1 MSESI
6 SMPDCVFCKIAAK
19 QIPAKIA
26 HEDAELL
33 AFHDINPQAPV
44 HIQIIP
50 KKHIAR
56 VSELTSETAPV
67 ISRLVLAANR
77 LAGELGIAEPGYRLV
92 INCNPGAGQSVY
104 HLHLHLLGGRAMK
117 WPPG

>member
-1 MSESI
+1 MAECI
-6 SMPDCVFCKIAAK
+6 FCKIVSK
-19 QIPAKIA
+19 EIPAKIA
-26 HEDAELL
+26 YEDDGVV

-50 KKHIAR
+50 KEHIER
-56 VSELTSETAPV
+56 VSDLTAETVPV
-67 ISRLVLAANR
+67 VDQLILVANQLAQQMQVAK
-77 LAGELGIAEPGYRLV
+77 PGYRLV

-104 HLHLHLLGGRAMK
+104 HLHLHLLGGRPMQ

>member
-1 MSESI
+1 MT
-6 SMPDCVFCKIAAK
+6 DCLFCRIAGG

-26 HEDAELL
+26 YEDPDLI

-44 HIQIIP
+44 HLQIIP
-50 KKHIAR
+50 RRHIAR
-56 VSELTSETAPV
+56 VSEAAEADAP
-67 ISRLVLAANR
+67 LLAKLIFTANR
-77 LAGELGIAEPGYRLV
+77 LARELKISEPGYRIV

-104 HLHLHLLGGRAMK
+104 HLHLHLLGGRPMR

>member
-1 MSESI
+1 MAGCI
-6 SMPDCVFCKIAAK
+6 FCKIASK
-19 QIPAKIA
+19 EIPAKIA
-26 HEDAELL
+26 YEDDGVV

-50 KKHIAR
+50 KEHIER
-56 VSELTSETAPV
+56 VSNLTEKTVPV
-67 ISRLVLAANR
+67 MDKLILVANQLAR
-77 LAGELGIAEPGYRLV
+77 QMQVAEPGYRMV

-104 HLHLHLLGGRAMK
+104 HLHLHLLGGRPMQ